1 MLFQLFFVFGVKFL
15 MDEEISKK
23 LEGKKIAVIDD
34 SATVRKNTAKLLFK
48 HNVIVCEATDGLEG
62 LACVWEQRPDLIL
75 LDIQM
80 PRLEGYDVCRA
91 LRRHPDFNDLPII
104 FLSSNDGFFDK
115 AKARTVGAN
124 THLSK
129 PYKNSVLIQTIE
141 QYL

>member
-1 MLFQLFFVFGVKFL
+1 MVEDVVSEK
-15 MDEEISKK
+15 IS
-23 LEGKKIAVIDD
+23 GKKIAVIDD
-34 SATVRKNTAKLLFK
+34 SATVRKNTEKLLLK
-48 HNVIVCEATDGLEG
+48 HNATVCEATDGLEG

-80 PRLEGYDVCRA
+80 PRLLGYDVCRA
-91 LRRHPDFNDLPII
+91 LRRHPEFNELPII

-129 PYKNSVLIQTIE
+129 PYKNAELISTIE